1 MAACPKCGTDN
12 PDDNDF
18 CWSCGSAMKEK
29 ENTRTAADVKVH
41 TSTTTTAPPK
51 QKSGKGAIMAV
62 ILVLIV
68 LVAAG
73 GAIYY
78 FSQEDD
84 GPKHYD
90 NTYQLPEDHPLY
102 GKNNP
107 DGRYIYDAE
116 ITYQGTTMNVDVE
129 IGFKDGIYD
138 YYAIGDQVL
147 TQSELDQ
154 LNEEQFSYGFTI
166 RDGDPW
172 NDGTKTY
179 DIYILDFGEAG
190 ISYVTE
196 DAVIVYN
203 VTDMDGMHIEM
214 TLKGWSEGE
223 DDTPEY
229 IVDFFYGGE
238 FYTSK
243 FVKEG
248 DLVPEPYIDLPDGV
262 YIKGYKTTDGYW
274 DIDNDRVTGHIRL
287 IIETVE
293 HVTVNLDASTL
304 IIQLDPFFDSA
315 DTHVIWGDGTGDYQ
329 SSRAYSHVYTS
340 TGSYTVTVTSVM
352 DGETYETTKSVSVS
366 QLSKFNVRFENSGSY
381 SSRIV
386 TAGDKLDEP
395 SSSVRDD
402 GYVLAG
408 WTSSLDG
415 SHWDFDGDR
424 VVNDMTLTADYQRHF
439 TIANNVGIGGVYL
452 QGEFKGQVFTV
463 DWGDGTVELISD
475 ADNAS
480 HTYAADMTGYITVT
494 STDDAGHAYT
504 SKMPI
509 EVELDPSKPPSA
521 GGIEGGVED

>member
-1 MAACPKCGTDN
+1 MAVCPKCGTDN

-18 CWSCGSAMKEK
+18 CWSCGSAMKEQD
-29 ENTRTAADVKVH
+29 NTRTAADVKVH
-41 TSTTTTAPPK
+41 TTTTTTAPPK

-68 LVAAG
+68 LVATG

-116 ITYQGTTMNVDVE
+116 ITYQGTTLYVDVE

-138 YYAIGDQVL
+138 YYAIDGQAL

-166 RDGDPW
+166 QDGEPW
-172 NDGTKTY
+172 NDGSNTY
-179 DIYILDFGEAG
+179 DVFILDFGDYG
-190 ISYVTE
+190 INYITE
-196 DAVIVYN
+196 DAVIVYA
-203 VTDMDGMHIEM
+203 VSDFDGIRMEM
-214 TLKGWSEGE
+214 TLRGWSEGE
-223 DDTPEY
+223 YDAPEY
-229 IVDFFYGGE
+229 RVDVVYGDQVI
-238 FYTSK
+238 TMN
-243 FVKEG
+243 VKEG
-248 DLVPEPYIDLPDGV
+248 TLLQEPDIDLPNGV
-262 YIKGYKTTDGYW
+262 FVKGYKAVSGYW
-274 DIDNDRVTGHIRL
+274 DFDTDRVTSNMTLVVETGEHID
-287 IIETVE
+287 VK
-293 HVTVNLDASTL
+293 LDASTL
-304 IIQLDPFFDSA
+304 TIQLDPFFDSA
-315 DTHVIWGDGTGDYQ
+315 DTHVTWGDVTGDYQ
-329 SSRAYSHVYTS
+329 SSRVYSHVYTS
-340 TGSYTVTVTSVM
+340 IGSYTVTVTSVM
-352 DGETYETTKSVSVS
+352 DGKTYETTKSVSVS
-366 QLSKFNVRFENSGSY
+366 QLSKFIVTFNDSGKTWKTT
-381 SSRIV
+381 V

-415 SHWDFDGDR
+415 SHWDFDGDG
-424 VVNDMTLTADYQRHF
+424 VVNDMTLNADYQRHF

-452 QGEFKGQVFTV
+452 QGQFKGQVFTV